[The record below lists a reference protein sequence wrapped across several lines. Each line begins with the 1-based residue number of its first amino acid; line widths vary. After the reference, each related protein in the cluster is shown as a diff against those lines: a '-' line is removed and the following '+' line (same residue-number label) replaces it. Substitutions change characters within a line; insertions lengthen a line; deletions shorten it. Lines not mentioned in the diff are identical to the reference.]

1 MSPDLESIFAELGLS
16 QYLGAFV
23 EQGFDEW
30 DIILDIQESD
40 LDALGVK
47 LGHRRKLQRRIAN
60 ARGISPSVSLVTSVR
75 PTSEDAKSDSVQPE
89 PTRTELPPEGQGVA
103 KRKYR
108 RHPKPDE
115 NAPERPPSAYVLFSN
130 KMREDLKSQN
140 LTFTEIAKLVGE
152 NWQNL
157 NASEKEAYESQANA
171 DKEKYHR
178 DLMEYKKTADYRKY
192 MQYLHEFKEKQAKR
206 TQADVS
212 KRTKLDPVRLRH
224 SSSSSSTMTPG
235 GNTSSGSG
243 SERLQGSEPPPCRRE
258 RLNSIASI
266 AESQHSSTT
275 PTLLSQANSNDETM
289 SSPQAAHFDAGSPRE
304 PHYQAPKRQ
313 QSWREGGRGVE
324 VSHQHLPSLSNM
336 LEDGRKGMQVPSG
349 SEGNP
354 YSSGF
359 VAANYP
365 RSVPEVPNVLPSAPP
380 KPPLLRHEPS
390 SSSSIGSVSPAA
402 GFARTPGEG
411 PLPIHALLSHHQTL
425 PTPVVAANAA
435 MFERGSPVSGLGTG
449 TTTPS
454 PTDPV
459 PLVRP
464 YFGHGVVP
472 RGYGSQPLPPTGPPA
487 RNDEYMADSDVPMTP
502 APDLIA
508 PIEDRPFK
516 TRLDGMSVLLRAGEL
531 VEKHERDERR

>member
-1 MSPDLESIFAELGLS
+1 MSSDLETIFAELGLS
-16 QYLGAFV
+16 QYLGTFI

-60 ARGISPSVSLVTSVR
+60 ARGISPSASLVTPAR
-75 PTSEDAKSDSVQPE
+75 QTTEEAKPDGVQTE
-89 PTRTELPPEGQGVA
+89 PSRTETPPEGQGVA

-130 KMREDLKSQN
+130 K
-140 LTFTEIAKLVGE
+140 IAKLVGE

-206 TQADVS
+206 TQVADNS
-212 KRTKLDPVRLRH
+212 KRTKLDHARLRH
-224 SSSSSSTMTPG
+224 SSSSSSTTMTP

-243 SERLQGSEPPPCRRE
+243 SERLQGSEPPPCRE
-258 RLNSIASI
+258 RLNSIASV

-275 PTLLSQANSNDETM
+275 PTLLSQANSNDDTM
-289 SSPQAAHFDAGSPRE
+289 SSPRGNHFDAGSPRE
-304 PHYQAPKRQ
+304 PNHQTSTRQ
-313 QSWREGGRGVE
+313 QSWRDSLRGVE
-324 VSHQHLPSLSNM
+324 LSQQQHLPSLSNM
-336 LEDGRKGMQVPSG
+336 LEDGRKGMPISSG

-354 YSSGF
+354 YSTGF
-359 VAANYP
+359 VAANHP

-380 KPPLLRHEPS
+380 KIPLLRHEPS
-390 SSSSIGSVSPAA
+390 STSSVGSVSPAA
-402 GFARTPGEG
+402 SFVRTPGEG

-425 PTPVVAANAA
+425 PAPIAAANSAI
-435 MFERGSPVSGLGTG
+435 FERVSPVSGFG

-454 PTDPV
+454 PTDPA

-464 YFGHGVVP
+464 PLGHGVVP
-472 RGYGSQPLPPTGPPA
+472 RGYGSKPLPPTGSLA
-487 RNDEYMADSDVPMTP
+487 GNDEYMADGDVAMTP
-502 APDLIA
+502 APDLVT
-508 PIEDRPFK
+508 PVEERPL
-516 TRLDGMSVLLRAGEL
+516 RASLDGMSVLLRAGEL
-531 VEKHERDERR
+531 VARNERDERR

>member
-1 MSPDLESIFAELGLS
+1 MSPDLELIFAELGLS

-40 LDALGVK
+40 L
-47 LGHRRKLQRRIAN
+47 
-60 ARGISPSVSLVTSVR
+60 
-75 PTSEDAKSDSVQPE
+75 VQPE
-89 PTRTELPPEGQGVA
+89 PTRMELPPEGQGVA

-130 KMREDLKSQN
+130 K
-140 LTFTEIAKLVGE
+140 IAKLVGE

-289 SSPQAAHFDAGSPRE
+289 SSPQAAYLDTGSPRE
-304 PHYQAPKRQ
+304 LHYQAPKRQ
-313 QSWREGGRGVE
+313 QSWRAGGRGVE

-336 LEDGRKGMQVPSG
+336 LEDGRKGMPIASG

-359 VAANYP
+359 VAANHP

-390 SSSSIGSVSPAA
+390 SSSSIGSVSPAGA
-402 GFARTPGEG
+402 FARTPGEG

-425 PTPVVAANAA
+425 PTPVAANAA

-459 PLVRP
+459 PLARP

-487 RNDEYMADSDVPMTP
+487 RNDEYMVDSDLQMTP
-502 APDLIA
+502 APDLMA
-508 PIEDRPFK
+508 PMEDRSFK

-531 VEKHERDERR
+531 VEKHERHERR